1 MERNTN
7 SFKAIINNIAKKDK
21 IAAQAVLQTY
31 MLERL
36 LERISIS
43 KYRDNFILKGG
54 LLISAMLGIDSRT
67 TMDMDTTIKGFN
79 LDEENIT
86 CILKEICEL
95 DIKDN
100 VILNL
105 KKVEKIRE
113 KDEYG
118 GYRAS
123 IEAKYNN
130 ELPVIMRID
139 ITTGDK
145 ITYKEVRYSFEL
157 MLEDR
162 KIQIWSYNLETIIAE
177 KFETIIRRNILTT
190 RIRDFYDVYM
200 LINTQY
206 KNINS
211 IILRQAI
218 RETAMHRETLNI
230 VNDCENI
237 IKEMQYDDG
246 LQQMW
251 EKYRK
256 QNFYAEDIQ
265 FNDLILALFK
275 VAEIYKEKNIE

>member
-67 TMDMDTTIKGFN
+67 TMDMDTMIKGFN

-237 IKEMQYDDG
+237 IKEMQHDDG